1 MARSLDKVRDDAM
14 RLSVEERGVLAD
26 DLWWSF
32 LTDEEREIQNEWI
45 EVAEQRAEELHSGK
59 AKGIPLEEVMSE
71 LRAKYSSARRRTSSR
86 S

>member
-1 MARSLDKVRDDAM
+1 MSKTLDKVRDEAM

-32 LTDEEREIQNEWI
+32 LTDEERDIQNEWI
-45 EVAEQRAEELHSGK
+45 EVAEQRADELRSGK
-59 AKGIPLEEVMSE
+59 VKGIPLEQVMSE

-86 S
+86 R

>member
-1 MARSLDKVRDDAM
+1 MSKTLDKIRDEAM

-32 LTDEEREIQNEWI
+32 LTDEERRIQSEWI
-45 EVAEQRAEELHSGK
+45 EVAEQRAEELRSGK

-86 S
+86 R